1 MEVKY
6 TKKEDVINML
16 NDLLS
21 WEKVEVLEKL
31 QSQSENREVFKTA
44 SLLWL

>member
-6 TKKEDVINML
+6 TKKEDVINMF

-31 QSQSENREVFKTA
+31 QSQSENREVFEIA
-44 SLLWL
+44 NLLWL